1 MNLTIVI
8 PIYNS
13 SNILEKLILNI
24 YKNLKKLNKK
34 YEIILV
40 NDASI
45 DGSWLKILKLQSKYK
60 FIKSINLKYNIGQ
73 HGAIFV
79 GLKFAKG
86 SKIIIMDDD
95 LQHPPEYILDIYD
108 KLDVYDSCYTSY
120 VKRKHFFWKIII
132 SKINHYFSSL
142 LFDKP
147 FNIYLSSFKGLNLK
161 IKDSMIKE
169 KPRVIFLDALILK
182 YSKKITSIPVKHKPR
197 EVGASNYNLT
207 KLIILWFDMIENFHF
222 YPIRTGSFIGIIF
235 YLFVKIL
242 RINKKDKTFKFKI
255 IN

>member
-108 KLDVYDSCYTSY
+108 KLDVYDFVTPAMLNASI
-120 VKRKHFFWKIII
+120 FFGR
-132 SKINHYFSSL
+132 L
-142 LFDKP
+142 L
-147 FNIYLSSFKGLNLK
+147 L
-161 IKDSMIKE
+161 
-169 KPRVIFLDALILK
+169 V
-182 YSKKITSIPVKHKPR
+182 
-197 EVGASNYNLT
+197 
-207 KLIILWFDMIENFHF
+207 KLII
-222 YPIRTGSFIGIIF
+222 IF
-235 YLFVKIL
+235 QVFCL
-242 RINKKDKTFKFKI
+242 INHSISICHHLKV
-255 IN
+255 